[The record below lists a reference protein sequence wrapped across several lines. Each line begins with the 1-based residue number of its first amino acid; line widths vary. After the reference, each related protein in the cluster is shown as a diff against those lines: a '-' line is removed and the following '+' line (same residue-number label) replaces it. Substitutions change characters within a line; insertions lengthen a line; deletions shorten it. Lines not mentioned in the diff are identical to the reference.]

1 MDEPQKNAPDPDVVE
16 NQEPP
21 VATAD
26 TNPQTELTAEVD
38 KWKDL
43 AMRKQ
48 AELENFRRRMAAEK
62 SDSIKYGNANLL
74 EDLLPILDNFR
85 FGLEAARKES
95 EQSVVFQ
102 GMSMVMKQFDDFL
115 ASQGVQEV
123 PSEGKPFDPT
133 VHEAVNQEYSDQAP
147 EGQVL
152 TVIRRGFRLSDRL
165 LRAAAVVVSK
175 GPKPAEPEA
184 GQ

>member
-1 MDEPQKNAPDPDVVE
+1 MDEPDKNAPEQDME
-16 NQEPP
+16 TQETPP
-21 VATAD
+21 AEGEA
-26 TNPQTELTAEVD
+26 NPQLDLTAEVD
-38 KWKDL
+38 KWKDM

-48 AELENFRRRMAAEK
+48 AELENYRRRMATEK

-115 ASQGVQEV
+115 ASQGVHEV
-123 PSEGKPFDPT
+123 PAAGKPFDPA
-133 VHEAVNQEYSDQAP
+133 VHEAMNQEHSEEAP

-184 GQ
+184 GE